1 MKKTVIIFCLSILS
15 AVAILMVQRIYYD
28 KQIEIED
35 LLAENQI
42 LAAENKHLKAVSTY
56 EVELIEPN
64 DDHEHWAYIE
74 DIAEQMVQDSDAQF
88 KKTWAIYLANEAA
101 QYDIDPFIIYEL
113 IKVETGHTFDPQLIG
128 PETKYG
134 HAYGMAQFMK
144 NTAPWIA
151 DMADLP
157 YSDELLFDPYYSMK
171 LAIVYLDFLHHKY
184 QDWDK
189 ALTAYNRGI
198 TGMENYLERN
208 GTAKS
213 QYAHIIQSKAKAHHT
228 VAMAES

>member
-1 MKKTVIIFCLSILS
+1 MKKTVIIACLSILS
-15 AVAILMVQRIYYD
+15 AVAILMVQRNYYD

-74 DIAEQMVQDSDAQF
+74 DIVEQMVQDSDAQF

-128 PETKYG
+128 PETN
-134 HAYGMAQFMK
+134 M
-144 NTAPWIA
+144 
-151 DMADLP
+151 
-157 YSDELLFDPYYSMK
+157 
-171 LAIVYLDFLHHKY
+171 
-184 QDWDK
+184 
-189 ALTAYNRGI
+189 
-198 TGMENYLERN
+198 
-208 GTAKS
+208 GTPMVW
-213 QYAHIIQSKAKAHHT
+213 HNL
-228 VAMAES
+228 